1 MKLNRVTIAVATVI
15 TLAAGGTFAYF
26 KNQSPKPANTRQ
38 VADQRQGKPL
48 QAELK
53 DVTGDQFDELFINQM
68 IEHHQGAIAMAE
80 LVDTEAKH
88 EELRRIAQDIITAQT
103 KEINDMKTW
112 AQTWGYT
119 VQEPSQKSI
128 DAMIEGV
135 KGKTGDDLDHQFM
148 KDMIAHHKDAI
159 NMVTYV
165 NTNAKHAELK
175 KMAEDILVTQ
185 SMEIGMMQD
194 WAKSW
199 GYDLGPS
206 GPGMA
211 GHQM

>member
-128 DAMIEGV
+128 DAMIERV
-135 KGKTGDDLDHQFM
+135 KGKTGDNLDHQFM

-175 KMAEDILVTQ
+175 KLAEDILVTQ